1 MNRYMRIASV
11 AVLAGMLH
19 GCTWVKPTPEGEFV
33 RVAAANAVTDCKRMS
48 KVTVSLKNRV
58 AGVERNSEKVARELA
73 TLARNE
79 GGRLGGDTVVAESE
93 ISGGSQTF
101 AIYDCR

>member
-1 MNRYMRIASV
+1 MNSYVKIVSV
-11 AVLAGMLH
+11 AVLAAGLH
-19 GCTWVKPTPEGEFV
+19 GCTWVKTTPEGEFV
-33 RVAAANAVTDCKRMS
+33 RVAAANAVADCKRMS

-58 AGVERNSEKVARELA
+58 AGVERNTDKVAKELS

-79 GGRLGGDTVVAESE
+79 GGRLGGDTVVAESA

-101 AIYDCR
+101 GIYTCK